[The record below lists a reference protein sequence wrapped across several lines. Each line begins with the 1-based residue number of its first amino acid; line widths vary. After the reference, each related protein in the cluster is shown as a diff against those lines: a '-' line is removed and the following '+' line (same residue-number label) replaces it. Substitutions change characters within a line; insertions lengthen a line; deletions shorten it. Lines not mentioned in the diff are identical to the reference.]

1 MKIIHY
7 DGERLVAETLSLSLL
22 WKWILFILFSLL
34 WLGIGRG
41 IIAQTR
47 SIRCEKIEP
56 TLTNCQIT
64 DSLFWGAIRRVK
76 MVKGVKRAFV
86 DEEIGYSDASQ
97 FPIYRVFLET
107 NDAKEVPFTD
117 WERSFGYTHQVKNSL
132 ETFLKS
138 ETTTYAFNLNGY
150 RNIVGVIFFIF
161 LNFFNLLALIGI
173 PYRERI
179 IMSKTDNNVLL
190 ITYFVIAALK
200 KSLILDQ
207 VSLQLKEETDS
218 DNDTFYTIVLN
229 TPGIGDKSYQLKLKS
244 SSNRQEVEDY
254 WRFDPDIQTL
264 KEFVRSE
271 ELLPPS

>member
-22 WKWILFILFSLL
+22 WKWIVFIFFSLL
-34 WLGIGRG
+34 WLGIGGG

-56 TLTNCQIT
+56 NLTNCQIINT
-64 DSLFWGAIRRVK
+64 FFWGAIRRIQKVN
-76 MVKGVKRAFV
+76 GVQRALV

-97 FPIYRVFLET
+97 FPIYRVFLQI
-107 NDAKEVPFTD
+107 NDATEVPVTD
-117 WERSFGYTHQVKNSL
+117 WERSSDYTNQVKNSL

-138 ETTTYAFNLNGY
+138 QRTTYQLDLNNY
-150 RNIVGVIFFIF
+150 RNIVGAIFFVF
-161 LNFFNLLALIGI
+161 LNFFNLMFFIGT

-179 IMSKTDNNVLL
+179 ILSKTDNSVLL
-190 ITYFVIAALK
+190 ITYCVLATLK
-200 KSLILDQ
+200 KSLFLDQ

-218 DNDTFYTIVLN
+218 DNDTFYTVILN
-229 TPGIGDKSYQLKLKS
+229 TPGIGDKSYRLKS
-244 SSNRQEVEDY
+244 SGNRQEVEDY

-264 KEFVRSE
+264 KEFVRAE
-271 ELLPPS
+271 ALLPPP